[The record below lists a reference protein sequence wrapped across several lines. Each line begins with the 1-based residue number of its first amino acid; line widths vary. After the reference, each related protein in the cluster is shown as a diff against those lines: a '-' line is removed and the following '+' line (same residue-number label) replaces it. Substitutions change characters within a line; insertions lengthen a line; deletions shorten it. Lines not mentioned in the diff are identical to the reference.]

1 MRTMTLDAAA
11 DNLPRVLAFA
21 DEILEAAGC
30 GPKAQM
36 QIDLA
41 VEEIFVNIAGY
52 AYAPQTG
59 TVEIAMEVEDGKAM
73 IRFTDSGKPY
83 DPLQRDDPDVTL
95 SAEARQIGGLGI
107 FLTKKVMD
115 SIDYRFENSKNIL
128 TMFKTL

>member
-59 TVEIAMEVEDGKAM
+59 AVEIAMEVEDGKAM